1 MAASWTLSDA
11 WVFASLGG
19 VGRRDGFSLQLV
31 IAAADGINH
40 AILTEKEF
48 VRGVHRLVA
57 AELAG
62 ADPAADRYWRTD
74 AGHSLYQRTMRGR
87 GLFAWMDVLLPAL
100 EELGPPAN
108 GTLPLPPGAFERAVG
123 AYLTKS

>member
-1 MAASWTLSDA
+1 MSDA
-11 WVFASLGG
+11 WIFASLGG

-40 AILTEKEF
+40 AILTEEEF
-48 VRGVHRLVA
+48 VRGVPRLVA

-62 ADPAADRYWRTD
+62 ADPAADRYWHTD
-74 AGHSLYQRTMRGR
+74 AGHSLYQRTMKGR
-87 GLFAWMDVLLPAL
+87 GLFGWMDVILPAL
-100 EELGPPAN
+100 EGLGPPVD
-108 GTLPLPPGAFERAVG
+108 GGLPLPPGAFERAVA

>member
-1 MAASWTLSDA
+1 MPASWTLSDA
-11 WVFASLGG
+11 WVFASMGG

-40 AILTEKEF
+40 AILTEEEF
-48 VRGVHRLVA
+48 VRSVARLVG

-62 ADPAADRYWRTD
+62 ADPVADRYWHTD
-74 AGHSLYQRTMRGR
+74 AGHWLYERTTRGR
-87 GLFAWMDVLLPAL
+87 GLFGWMDAILPAL
-100 EELGPPAN
+100 GELGPPVD
-108 GTLPLPPGAFERAVG
+108 GERTLPPGAFDRAVR